1 MKRNRGFTVIELMIV
16 LAIIG
21 IIAAVALPLLTQ
33 SANSDGTVCKGGYK
47 FTGRDVR
54 AVQII
59 DAQGHGIPCVAQ

>member
-1 MKRNRGFTVIELMIV
+1 MKTRDEFETLV
-16 LAIIG
+16 AYIIG

-33 SANSDGTVCKGGYK
+33 SANSDGTFCKGGYK

>member
-21 IIAAVALPLLTQ
+21 IIAAVVVPLLTQ

-47 FTGRDVR
+47 FTGRDAR

-59 DAQGHGIPCVAQ
+59 DAQGHGIPCEAR

>member
-33 SANSDGTVCKGGYK
+33 SANSDGTFCKGG
-47 FTGRDVR
+47 
-54 AVQII
+54 
-59 DAQGHGIPCVAQ
+59 